1 MQLQK
6 KFMTTLTS
14 SKSSLEEQLQEISR
28 LLEDKKEQLKKSK
41 EQQKLVE
48 QELETFR
55 LEGKRREK
63 MVRIIWKDSGLRI
76 PGLDLSPAWPG
87 GI

>member
-1 MQLQK
+1 M
-6 KFMTTLTS
+6 
-14 SKSSLEEQLQEISR
+14 
-28 LLEDKKEQLKKSK
+28 LEDKKEQLKKSK

-48 QELETFR
+48 QELETFQ

>member
-1 MQLQK
+1 M
-6 KFMTTLTS
+6 
-14 SKSSLEEQLQEISR
+14 
-28 LLEDKKEQLKKSK
+28 LEDKKEQLKKRK

>member
-1 MQLQK
+1 M
-6 KFMTTLTS
+6 
-14 SKSSLEEQLQEISR
+14 
-28 LLEDKKEQLKKSK
+28 LEDKKEQLKKSK

-76 PGLDLSPAWPG
+76 PGLDLSPGLLQKYPQT
-87 GI
+87 IFYL

>member
-1 MQLQK
+1 LFSQNREHA
-6 KFMTTLTS
+6 S

>member
-1 MQLQK
+1 M
-6 KFMTTLTS
+6 
-14 SKSSLEEQLQEISR
+14 
-28 LLEDKKEQLKKSK
+28 LEDKKEQLKKSK